1 NDLDKIAAAQGPVR
15 PMPYSTVDFQSQ
27 STTRLGETK
36 IISDVLNEG
45 IEEKGVESGLRPFA
59 FIPTGAKNVEIHLYD
74 KGADDDIQLF
84 TRDGKH
90 LIGTP
95 VEGTDD
101 DPSTWEGTEADY
113 TWKNNADG
121 ISIKSAED
129 VETNIFTLAHGFPEG
144 TTYSSD
150 KLINPDSYS
159 QDLAAGTE
167 LKYEDMTF
175 TYTGDDDRFG
185 SNPNDGST
193 YLNNSMIEKLNI
205 NEVKEPLFLLVSGN
219 GEFDIKATWD
229 DMPGASSTGGV
240 DPDNT
245 PIGRV

>member
-45 IEEKGVESGLRPFA
+45 TWQDMKSGLRPVA
-59 FIPTGAKNVEIHLYD
+59 FIPTGAKNVEIHLKD
-74 KGADDDIQLF
+74 RGADDDIQLF
-84 TRDGKH
+84 SQNGKH

-95 VEGTDD
+95 VEGTDA
-101 DPSTWEGTEADY
+101 DPSSWEGTEADY
-113 TWKNNADG
+113 TWKNNDDG
-121 ISIKSAED
+121 IPVTSAED
-129 VETNIFTLAHGFPEG
+129 VETNIFTLANGFPEG

-150 KLINPDSYS
+150 KLINPNSYS
-159 QDLAAGTE
+159 EDLTAGTE

-175 TYTGDDDRFG
+175 TYTGDGDRFDT
-185 SNPNDGST
+185 NPNDGKTFST
-193 YLNNSMIEKLNI
+193 DSMIEKLNI
-205 NEVKEPLFLLVSGN
+205 DKIDEPLFLLVSGN
-219 GEFDIKATWD
+219 GKFDIKATWD